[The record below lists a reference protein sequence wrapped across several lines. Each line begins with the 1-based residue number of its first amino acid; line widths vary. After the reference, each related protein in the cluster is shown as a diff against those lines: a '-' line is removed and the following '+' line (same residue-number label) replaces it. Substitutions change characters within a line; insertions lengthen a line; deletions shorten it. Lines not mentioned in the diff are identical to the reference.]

1 MITKKCKR
9 CGEVFSTSKNAQVY
23 CAKCQKENAKRK
35 SKAKPAVKIKE
46 FACGWCGTKF
56 LSARKKKYCCRACQL
71 HACGHTKPKPK
82 KKSTNFMSIEEVA
95 RASKEMG
102 ISAGEY
108 MAKYCYGKEGV

>member
-1 MITKKCKR
+1 MKNKKCKR
-9 CGEVFSTSKNAQVY
+9 CGEEFSTSKNAQVY
-23 CAKCQKENAKRK
+23 CAKCQKENAKPK
-35 SKAKPAVKIKE
+35 VKATVKIKE
-46 FACGWCGTKF
+46 YCCGWCGTKF